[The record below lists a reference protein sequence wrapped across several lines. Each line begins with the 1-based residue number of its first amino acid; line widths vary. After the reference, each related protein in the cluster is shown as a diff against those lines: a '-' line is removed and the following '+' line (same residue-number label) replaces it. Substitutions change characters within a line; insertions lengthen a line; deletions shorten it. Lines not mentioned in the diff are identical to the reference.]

1 MSPLVKSLL
10 KTKAKVSTSNTERLQ
25 HLNRRI
31 SQLISENRTHLLANP
46 IGSQKWWKEV
56 DSRSQRRTVA
66 GSVALDSE
74 RLEQLNDYFGSLCTD
89 DSYIEPR
96 PVTIDDSV
104 QVPEISEL
112 QVWQSLC
119 KLKRTAVG
127 PDNIP
132 FWFWKD
138 LADIFTP
145 VVTKVWNLCLLT
157 QSWPRSWKRANVYP
171 LPKAELPIEDKD
183 YRGNSI
189 TPAIYRGTESLLNLS
204 CTGIAEIMRL
214 IPVQA

>member
-1 MSPLVKSLL
+1 MSTRDPHWMSPLVKSML
-10 KTKAKVSTSNTERLQ
+10 KTKAKVSISNTERLQ
-25 HLNRRI
+25 LLNRRI
-31 SQLISENRTHLLANP
+31 SQLISENRTHLLANL
-46 IGSQKWWKEV
+46 IGSQKWWKGV
-56 DSRSQRRTVA
+56 DSRSQR
-66 GSVALDSE
+66 
-74 RLEQLNDYFGSLCTD
+74 LNDYFGSLCTD
-89 DSYIEPR
+89 DSYIEPL

-132 FWFWKD
+132 FWIWKD

-171 LPKAELPIEDKD
+171 LPK
-183 YRGNSI
+183 
-189 TPAIYRGTESLLNLS
+189 LNFL
-204 CTGIAEIMRL
+204 
-214 IPVQA
+214 